1 MPHITGAADA
11 ALMELPWE
19 IPLSAWPEERI
30 AALPRGLSRH
40 VVRFVRHGATV
51 LAVKETNREI
61 AYREFEMLRELEK
74 MDAPC
79 VHAVAVVS
87 RRRTPSGEE
96 LSAALITEHLAFSL
110 PYRALFSTALRK
122 GTLNRLIDALSVLL
136 VRLHLHGFYWG
147 DVSLSNALFR
157 RDASEFSAYL
167 VDAETGDLH
176 ETLTTGQR
184 SYDLE
189 IATTNIIGEILD
201 LQANED
207 LDEGIDPF
215 KIGER
220 LESRYTQLWAALT
233 ETEVFDTNIPY
244 RVSERVR
251 ALNEMGFDVGEL
263 DMLTTPDGT
272 GLHIR
277 PKVVDAGFHSRR
289 LMRLTGLDVQEN
301 QARRLLNDLDEYRAV
316 HLEISDDEAFAAHEW
331 LTSIFEPTIRAVPRE
346 LRGKLEP
353 AQVFH
358 EVLDHRW
365 FLAQSAA
372 EDVPMPVA
380 TASYVK
386 NVLPLRPD
394 ERAVLGR
401 SLAEMTAELPALT
414 DEFGTTFE
422 RRDPFENDNTYAWGE
437 VPVPDNAEPPQV
449 QRVSTKVPAPEREPL
464 SSEIKERDR
473 KAGVASAVAVES
485 AIDLESAVEPDEESE
500 EESDSEESGF

>member
-1 MPHITGAADA
+1 MPHITGAVDA
-11 ALMELPWE
+11 SLMELPWE

-40 VVRFVRHGATV
+40 VVRFVRHNGAV

-61 AYREFEMLRELEK
+61 AYREFEMLRELER

-79 VHAVAVVS
+79 VHAVGVVT
-87 RRRTPSGEE
+87 RRYDGSGEE

-136 VRLHLHGFYWG
+136 VKLHVNGFYWG

-176 ETLTTGQR
+176 ERLTDGQR
-184 SYDLE
+184 SYDIE

-207 LDEGIDPF
+207 LDESVDPF
-215 KIGER
+215 AVGER
-220 LESRYTQLWAALT
+220 LEYKYGKLWSALT
-233 ETEVFDTNIPY
+233 ETEVFDGNIPY
-244 RVSERVR
+244 RVSEKVR
-251 ALNEMGFDVGEL
+251 QLNEMGFDVGEL

-272 GLHIR
+272 GVRIR

-301 QARRLLNDLDEYRAV
+301 QARRLLNDLDEFRAV
-316 HLEISDDEAFAAHEW
+316 RDTGDDEAFAAHEW
-331 LTSIFEPTIRAVPRE
+331 LTTIFEPTVRAVPRE

-365 FLAQSAA
+365 FLAEAA
-372 EDVPMPVA
+372 AKDVSMPVA

-414 DEFGTTFE
+414 DEVGDTFE
-422 RRDPFENDNTYAWGE
+422 RQDPNAIDNTYAWGE
-437 VPVPDNAEPPQV
+437 VPAPENPEPPQV
-449 QRVSTKVPAPEREPL
+449 QRVSTLRPAPERSPL
-464 SSEIKERDR
+464 TGEVAQKEAD
-473 KAGVASAVAVES
+473 AAVAE
-485 AIDLESAVEPDEESE
+485 AEDRGASE
-500 EESDSEESGF
+500 EAGF

>member
-1 MPHITGAADA
+1 MPHITGAADP

-19 IPLSAWPEERI
+19 IPLSAWPEDRI

-40 VVRFVRHGATV
+40 VVRFVRHGANV

-61 AYREFEMLRELEK
+61 AYREFQMLRELER
-74 MDAPC
+74 MEAPC
-79 VHAVAVVS
+79 VHAVAVVTQ
-87 RRRTPSGEE
+87 RRTPTGEE
-96 LSAALITEHLAFSL
+96 LSAALVTEHLAFSL

-136 VRLHLHGFYWG
+136 VRLHLNGFYWG

-176 ETLTTGQR
+176 DALTDGQR

-220 LESRYTQLWAALT
+220 LESKYAKLWAALT
-233 ETEVFDTNIPY
+233 ETETFDKNVPF
-244 RVSERVR
+244 RVAERVR
-251 ALNEMGFDVGEL
+251 ALNDMGFDVGEL
-263 DMLTTPDGT
+263 DMLSTPDGQ
-272 GLHIR
+272 GLRIR

-301 QARRLLNDLDEYRAV
+301 QARRLLNDLDEFRAV
-316 HLEISDDEAFAAHEW
+316 RAGHYDDEAFAAHEW
-331 LTSIFEPTIRAVPRE
+331 LTTIFEPTVRAVPRE

-365 FLAQSAA
+365 YLAESAGK
-372 EDVPMPVA
+372 DVPMPVA

-414 DEFGTTFE
+414 DEVGTEFVP
-422 RRDPFENDNTYAWGE
+422 RDPFENDNTYAWGE
-437 VPVPDNAEPPQV
+437 VPVPDPADAPPPTVRRQ
-449 QRVSTKVPAPEREPL
+449 STRVPAPERSPL
-464 SSEIKERDR
+464 SGELAERDR
-473 KAGVASAVAVES
+473 RASDAADAEAGEQEAA
-485 AIDLESAVEPDEESE
+485 
-500 EESDSEESGF
+500 EESGF

>member
-1 MPHITGAADA
+1 MPHITGAADPG
-11 ALMELPWE
+11 LMELPWD

-40 VVRFVRHGATV
+40 VVRFVRHGSAV
-51 LAVKETNREI
+51 LAVKETNREM
-61 AYREFEMLRELEK
+61 AYREFEMLRELER
-74 MDAPC
+74 MDTPC
-79 VHAVAVVS
+79 VHAVAVVT
-87 RRRTPSGEE
+87 RRFTPMGEE
-96 LSAALITEHLAFSL
+96 LSAALVTEHLAFSL

-136 VRLHLHGFYWG
+136 VRLHLNGFYWG

-167 VDAETGDLH
+167 VDAETGDMH
-176 ETLTTGQR
+176 ERLTDGQR

-207 LDEGIDPF
+207 LAEDIDPF

-220 LESRYTQLWAALT
+220 LESKYTKLWKALT
-233 ETEVFDTNIPY
+233 ATETFDSNVPFH
-244 RVSERVR
+244 VSERVR
-251 ALNEMGFDVGEL
+251 ELNTMGFDVGEL
-263 DMLTTPDGT
+263 DMLSTADGT
-272 GLHIR
+272 GLRIR

-301 QARRLLNDLDEYRAV
+301 QARRLLNDLDEFRVVRPDVA
-316 HLEISDDEAFAAHEW
+316 DDEAFAAHEW
-331 LTSIFEPTIRAVPRE
+331 LTTIFEPTVRAVPRE

-365 FLAQSAA
+365 FLAEAA
-372 EDVPMPVA
+372 GKDVSMPVA

-414 DEFGTTFE
+414 DEYGTEFE
-422 RRDPFENDNTYAWGE
+422 TRDPFENDNTHAWGE
-437 VPVPDNAEPPQV
+437 VPAPEREEPPQV
-449 QRVSTKVPAPEREPL
+449 QRVTTRVAPPERAPL
-464 SSEIKERDR
+464 SGEIQERR
-473 KAGVASAVAVES
+473 RRAVAASEDEADAVVEG
-485 AIDLESAVEPDEESE
+485 
-500 EESDSEESGF
+500 EESGF